1 MKTQIYSML
10 AFGSLRFARAS
21 NAQQARRIFAR
32 SLNADRKD
40 GARAIRVSIDQV
52 RYVGTI
58 TPANLGAIGYDA
70 EVKRPP
76 QRFRDETSG
85 ESYMSVENV
94 KDAKADS
101 AVKNAEAIISAYFD

>member
-1 MKTQIYSML
+1 MKTNIYSIL

-40 GARAIRVSIDQV
+40 GARAIRVSIDQI
-52 RYVGTI
+52 RYVGSTL
-58 TPANLGAIGYDA
+58 PAHVGTKGYDK
-70 EVKRPP
+70 ECNRPP
-76 QRFRDETSG
+76 QRFRDEMAG
-85 ESYMSVENV
+85 ESYMNAESIR
-94 KDAKADS
+94 DAKADS